1 MVSEPLSSQRSSMA
15 NPNPTTPKFMP
26 NVTQLGSIKLE
37 GPNYLGWVAQLQ
49 PILCGYD
56 LQGLLYGSEPCPP
69 QLIANATGDAQ
80 IPNLA
85 YVSWLRRDQ
94 QLLNLII
101 CSLAPS
107 LVPSMY
113 GLKTSRLAGSNLATW
128 FAATSRSRIS
138 HLKRQ
143 LQGLQQGNKTCSEYL
158 NQAKTWADELSAI
171 SEPVDDDDLISSHSS
186 SMASIQ
192 LSTPSSLL
200 SPFMIEK
207 HHFMIFNLN
216 SSAMKSCSK
225 INTPLHLKLAP
236 LLSMLTAPYLHTP
249 TIPTSEN
256 QNFSQSPLASTVT
269 PRLTTSFIILPFLH
283 GIVPIS
289 LHDITHYCLLL
300 SLLPSPPIMKPLLL
314 LQDSILPA
322 RYAAKPVTVPRIA
335 SIAWTL
341 HTKGAI
347 LQCNSPP

>member
-1 MVSEPLSSQRSSMA
+1 MVSVHLSSQHSSMA
-15 NPNPTTPKFMP
+15 NPNPATPKFMP

-158 NQAKTWADELSAI
+158 NQAKTWADKLSAI
-171 SEPVDDDDLISSHSS
+171 GEPVDDDDLISFIINGINPTFNSFITTFTLHDRETSFHDFQS
-186 SMASIQ
+186 E
-192 LSTPSSLL
+192 LL
-200 SPFMIEK
+200 SHEILLQNQHTTAPEAGSFALHAHRTIPSYTNNPNFRKPKFFPKPPGQYRHTSPHNQFHNPPFSPR
-207 HHFMIFNLN
+207 HSPNFSPRYH
-216 SSAMKSCSK
+216 
-225 INTPLHLKLAP
+225 P
-236 LLSMLTAPYLHTP
+236 LLPP
-249 TIPTSEN
+249 
-256 QNFSQSPLASTVT
+256 PL
-269 PRLTTSFIILPFLH
+269 
-283 GIVPIS
+283 PITEPS
-289 LHDITHYCLLL
+289 NHET
-300 SLLPSPPIMKPLLL
+300 SPPP
-314 LQDSILPA
+314 
-322 RYAAKPVTVPRIA
+322 PR
-335 SIAWTL
+335 
-341 HTKGAI
+341 
-347 LQCNSPP
+347 